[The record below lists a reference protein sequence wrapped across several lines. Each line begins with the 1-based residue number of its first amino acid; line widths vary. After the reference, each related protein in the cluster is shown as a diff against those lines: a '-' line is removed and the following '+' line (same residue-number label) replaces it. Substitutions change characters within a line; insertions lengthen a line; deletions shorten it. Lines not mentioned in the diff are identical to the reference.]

1 MEGLI
6 RELERRGYRV
16 ASIRRVEQEQRLDEL
31 AAGMADVDIV
41 LMEGYWRGNAPKIEV
56 SRRERS
62 GTLLCRADEL
72 VALTSDQPFDLD
84 VPQYELDNLGIV
96 DLIEPRFPGD

>member
-1 MEGLI
+1 M
-6 RELERRGYRV
+6 

-41 LMEGYWRGNAPKIEV
+41 LMEGYWRGNASKIEV

-62 GTLLCRADEL
+62 GTLLCQADEL
-72 VALTSDQPFDLD
+72 VALTSDQSFDLD